1 MQTIKAKLAVIA
13 GGTIF
18 SLLFMA
24 TLFHFS
30 SEMMAELQEAR
41 VKAIEVRADMLTL
54 RRNEKDFLMRY
65 DLKYQEKFDNNYAV
79 IEQDVALLHQSLQ
92 NFDLDSGKADQL
104 KQALKSYAQHFR
116 QVVQISQTIG
126 LDENSGLQGK
136 LRNAVHSVEQS
147 LQTLSDD
154 HLTAYMLQL
163 RKDEKDFLQRTELKY
178 QTRFETNF
186 ERFLTELQASSLNSA
201 TQQQIQ
207 DKMLLYRQSFLQLVT
222 AFKQKGLNPKSGL
235 RGTMRDTVHKTETQL
250 NEILAEAEQL
260 LSQKA
265 RIIDKTVLA
274 VALILA
280 AVIGGALLL
289 VKRQITRP
297 LNLAVNRMQEIAQGD
312 GDLTVRLPVKGQS
325 ELDDLSKAFNT
336 FVSKIAGVIG
346 EVSQQAQQIASNAE
360 EAATI
365 AEQNSCGAEQ
375 QQRDS
380 QQAAAAV
387 SQMVATIDSTT
398 SNIQSAAQ
406 AAQNA
411 RNDAVQGN
419 QHVQQAVNSVQHLA
433 AEVSQ
438 AAQDISALSADSEK
452 IQAVLEVIRGIAEQT
467 NLLALNAA
475 IEAAR
480 AGESGRGFAVV
491 ADEVRTLAQR
501 TQDSTQDIQDT
512 TEQLKVSVD
521 KVMQVISASNQSAE
535 TSVKRIK
542 QAGQA
547 FDQITHSITTISE
560 MNEQIA
566 SGAEQESATVKELQH
581 NIHSVSD
588 VAVES
593 ALGSKASAQSSEQL
607 ASIAAKMNDLVQQF
621 KM

>member
-1 MQTIKAKLAVIA
+1 MHTIKAKLALIA
-13 GGTIF
+13 GGTIL
-18 SLLFMA
+18 SLLFMVA
-24 TLFHFS
+24 LFHFS
-30 SEMMAELQEAR
+30 NEMMAELQDAR

-65 DLKYQEKFDNNYAV
+65 DLKYQDKFDSHYAV
-79 IEQDVALLHQSLQ
+79 IERDVALLHQSLQ

-104 KQALKSYAQHFR
+104 KRALKNYAQQFR

-126 LDENSGLQGK
+126 LDEDKGLQGK
-136 LRNAVHSVEQS
+136 LRSSVHSVEQS
-147 LQTLSDD
+147 LLTLNND

-178 QTRFETNF
+178 RTEFENSF
-186 ERFLTELQASSLNSA
+186 ARFLVELEASELNTA
-201 TQQQIQ
+201 IQQQILN
-207 DKMLLYRQSFLQLVT
+207 KMQLYRQSFLQLVT
-222 AFKQKGLNPKSGL
+222 AFEQKGLNPQSGL

-250 NEILAEAEQL
+250 DDILAEAEQL
-260 LSQKA
+260 LNQKA
-265 RIIDKTVLA
+265 RTINQTVLA
-274 VALILA
+274 VALLLA
-280 AVIGGALLL
+280 AVIGSALYL
-289 VKRQITRP
+289 VMRQITRP
-297 LNLAVNRMQEIAQGD
+297 LNLAVSHMQEIAQGD
-312 GDLTVRLPVKGQS
+312 GDLTVRLPVKGRS
-325 ELDDLSKAFNT
+325 ELDELSQAFNT
-336 FVSKIAGVIG
+336 FVGKIAHVIT

-398 SNIQSAAQ
+398 HNIQNAAQ

-419 QHVQQAVNSVQHLA
+419 QHVQQTVNSVQRLA

-501 TQDSTQDIQDT
+501 TQDSTQDIQNT
-512 TEQLKVSVD
+512 TEQLKSSVD

-535 TSVKRIK
+535 KSVERIK

-547 FDQITHSITTISE
+547 FDQITHSITTISQ

-566 SGAEQESATVKELQH
+566 SGAEQESATVKELQS
-581 NIHSVSD
+581 NINSVSD
-588 VAVES
+588 VALES

-607 ASIAAKMNDLVQQF
+607 ASIAARMNDLVQQF